1 MKAFAIRLE
10 KPLTKDKA
18 VNAAEMEAYGLASA
32 MDVASLNAALARK
45 WRENINDKD
54 VSEHDVFIRW
64 VKAELDKTGLFAGA
78 SDNMDE
84 TRPTIG
90 DVVALSRIVAGSTEV
105 TDEQALGMKRLYPD
119 WKAGDPVPAGA
130 KRNYNEGLWKC
141 LQAHT
146 AQAGWEPSPAT
157 GSLWARIDETHEG
170 TEDDPAPYAPPM
182 RIYNGKY
189 YTQGG
194 KTYKCTM
201 DSGIP
206 LPHNLAELVG
216 LYVEAVADS

>member
-18 VNAAEMEAYGLASA
+18 INAAEMEAYGLASA

-64 VKAELDKTGLFAGA
+64 VKAELDKTGLFAET
-78 SDNMDE
+78 SDNIDE
-84 TRPTIG
+84 TQPTIG
-90 DVVALSRIVAGSTEV
+90 DVMALSRIVAESTEV
-105 TDEQALGMKRLYPD
+105 TDAQALEMKRLYPD
-119 WKAGDPVPAGA
+119 WKAGESVSVGT

-146 AQAGWEPSPAT
+146 TQAGWEPSLAT
-157 GSLWARIDETHEG
+157 ASLWERIDETHAG
-170 TEDDPAPYAPPM
+170 TEDDPIPYAPPM
-182 RIYNGKY
+182 RIYNGQY
-189 YTQGG
+189 YTQNG
-194 KTYKCTM
+194 KTYKCTR
-201 DSGIP
+201 DSGIS
-206 LPHNLAELVG
+206 LSHNLSELVG
-216 LYVEAVADS
+216 LYVSEVN